1 MKFLDFFCGAGGFS
15 IGLAKAGHE
24 LVYGIDNWNPA
35 ELTYKN
41 YFGNDKFK
49 SLDLSEINPK
59 KITNLLDI
67 KQIEVDLIVGGPP
80 CQGFSSMGKQNLS
93 DPRNKLVI
101 NFAEIISVIKP
112 EYFILENV
120 SAVQGKKFESLLNN
134 LTSLFKD
141 SGYTNLHAEILDA
154 QNFNVP
160 QRRKRFFL
168 VGCLSTSVILS
179 MPKGNIKKRNV
190 GEAIM
195 DLVGKE
201 NSVNNHVPMNHNE
214 IVRARLSYIPE
225 GGKLD
230 TKSLP
235 RELAYGTRS
244 DFRKNKIKNFSHI
257 YQRLSRDKIS
267 GTIVP
272 GHNAFPIHPTEDRSL
287 TVREAARIQTFPDK
301 VKFFGTRQEQC
312 ILVGNAVPVNLSFAF
327 GKHLNNLAKKV

>member
-15 IGLAKAGHE
+15 IGLVKAGHD
-24 LVYGIDNWNPA
+24 LIYGIDNWNPA
-35 ELTYKN
+35 QLTYKN
-41 YFGNDKFK
+41 YFGDDKFRL
-49 SLDLSEINPK
+49 LDLAEVDPK
-59 KITNLLDI
+59 KIVNLLEI
-67 KQIEVDLIVGGPP
+67 KQNEIDLIVGGPP

-93 DPRNKLVI
+93 DPRNMLVI
-101 NFAEIISVIKP
+101 NFAEIISTIKP
-112 EYFILENV
+112 KYFILENV
-120 SAVQGKKFESLLNN
+120 SAVQGKKFESLLTN

-141 SGYTNLHAEILDA
+141 SGYSNLHAEILDA
-154 QNFNVP
+154 QDFNVP

-168 VGCLSTSVILS
+168 IGCLSNSVTLS
-179 MPKGNIKKRNV
+179 MPRQNQKKRNV

-201 NSVNNHVPMNHNE
+201 NRVYNHVPMNHNE
-214 IVRARLSYIPE
+214 IVKGRLSYIPE

-235 RELAYGTRS
+235 KKLAYGSRS
-244 DFRKNKIKNFSHI
+244 DFKNNKIKNFSHI
-257 YQRLSRDKIS
+257 YLRLSRDKIS

-301 VKFFGTRQEQC
+301 VQFFGTRQEQC
-312 ILVGNAVPVNLSFAF
+312 ILVGNSVPVNLSFAL
-327 GKHLNNLAKKV
+327 GKHLNNLDKGL